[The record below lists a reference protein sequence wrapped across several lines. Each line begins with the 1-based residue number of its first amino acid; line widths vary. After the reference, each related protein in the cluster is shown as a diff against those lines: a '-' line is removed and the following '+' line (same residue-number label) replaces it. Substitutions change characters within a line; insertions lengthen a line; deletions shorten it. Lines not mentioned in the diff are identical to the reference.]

1 MKIGNVNVLM
11 IATVCAIGIA
21 ASGCS
26 SGGSGSGPGA
36 GGNGTVKI
44 TGQMD
49 NATVTM
55 AAADTRFSRLLA
67 YLSPEEKAFAA
78 GTTVNNIVAISSD
91 GTVAQATTSGS
102 DFSLNL
108 DKGKPYIIGL
118 LNGTSIVGL
127 YKADSTTGMHSFPI
141 SANST
146 DINLGTVSLNGSDA
160 LGSITSSTLLQDLG
174 LSQSIATA
182 YGIMDIAMTRLSNV
196 DVDGNGVIDHQE
208 NKSYSIGLDYEFDGN
223 NSFSAIQGAWSDHT
237 AITYKGYEY
246 YFWANPDMPSA
257 NWSGAALHTPATVNG
272 LNDQAP
278 CWNVSDSSGRN
289 LNFFCGGSATTPAT
303 PPAGTYTVTVDST
316 VLTFKNV
323 NSQTID
329 SNLYNIYMPQIRL
342 TMANGKIT
350 NIEWQ
355 WWKKLNDGS
364 WVQPSDAELS
374 TVLNNA
380 GYEIGDSSWSVGNR
394 VRGNINLTTSG
405 STAPA
410 SQSFTPG
417 VFRVI
422 YADQAGY
429 NYGFEWQ

>member
-1 MKIGNVNVLM
+1 M
-11 IATVCAIGIA
+11 IATVCAIGIV

-36 GGNGTVKI
+36 GAGNGTVKI
-44 TGQMD
+44 TGKLD

-55 AAADTRFSRLLA
+55 AATDTRFSRLLA
-67 YLSPEEKAFAA
+67 YLSPLKSAFAA
-78 GTTVNNIVAISSD
+78 GTTVSNIVAVSSD
-91 GTVAQATTSGS
+91 GTFATATTSGS

-127 YKADSTTGMHSFPI
+127 YKTDATTGMHSFPI
-141 SANST
+141 NLNST
-146 DINLGTVSLNGSDA
+146 DINLGTVSLSGSEA
-160 LGSITSSTLLQDLG
+160 QGSITSSALLQDLG
-174 LSQSIATA
+174 LSQAIATA

-196 DVDGNGVIDHQE
+196 DIDGNGVIDHQE
-208 NKSYSIGLDYEFDGN
+208 NKSYSLGLDYEFNGSS
-223 NSFSAIQGAWSDHT
+223 SFSAIQGAWSDHT

-257 NWSGAALHTPATVNG
+257 SWPSAALHTPATVNG
-272 LNDQAP
+272 SNDQTP
-278 CWNVSDSSGRN
+278 CWNVADTSGRN

-303 PPAGTYTVTVDST
+303 PPAGTYTVTVGST
-316 VLTFKNV
+316 VFTFQNV

-329 SNLYNIYMPQIRL
+329 SNLYNMYMPQIRL
-342 TMANGKIT
+342 TMANGNIT

-374 TVLNNA
+374 TVFGNA
-380 GYEIGDSSWSVGNR
+380 GYEIGDSGWSAANR
-394 VRGNINLTTSG
+394 VRGSINLTTSG

-429 NYGFEWQ
+429 NYGFEWY